1 MATQNN
7 NIEELENEVEKQEI
21 NIEETE
27 FKDEDG
33 RGDFNADN

>member
-7 NIEELENEVEKQEI
+7 NIEEIEKEFGDKEI
-21 NIEETE
+21 NIEDTE

-33 RGDFNADN
+33 RGNIEEE